1 MNHIH
6 YSYPLYNKEKRIESN
21 KSPSTE
27 RRHPLTFYKN
37 LDYLKEFLS
46 YVRSKNIKGEY
57 LIYELFNFK
66 GKKKKVK
73 KKE

>member
-46 YVRSKNIKGEY
+46 NVRSNNIKG
-57 LIYELFNFK
+57 
-66 GKKKKVK
+66 
-73 KKE
+73 